1 VHVTTQILSV
11 DDKRLHVFHRLH
23 RGRDS
28 ALIATGEQM
37 HLHVDTAAAKATPMS
52 AALRG
57 KLDSLRRAHVALP
70 VPSAAGKPMGG
81 RVKH

>member
-1 VHVTTQILSV
+1 
-11 DDKRLHVFHRLH
+11 
-23 RGRDS
+23 
-28 ALIATGEQM
+28 M

-70 VPSAAGKPMGG
+70 VPSAAGKPVGS